1 MSKQSGRLK
10 MKKSEIE
17 VNETPGHTP
26 ELKAELALQIAELAP
41 EAFLDGKLDLEKFRE
56 LLGEDITEDRERF
69 GLFWPGKKKALR
81 SAQDPTA
88 ATLRPNFTL
97 SKSWETTK
105 NIFIEGDN
113 LEVLKILQRNYH
125 GKIKMIYI
133 DPPYNTGKDFIY
145 PDNFKEGLENYLEW
159 TKQVNEQGKKLTTN
173 GETEGRYHSNWLNM
187 MYPRLK
193 LARNLLTEDGI
204 IFISIDDHE
213 VAHLRKLGDE
223 IFGEDN
229 FAGQLIWKKGGT
241 GKNDS
246 QFAVVEHEYVLAYA
260 RRAAAAGFG
269 VDPEGTVT
277 TSYNREDEK
286 GRYSLVRLDS
296 KTLGYVPT
304 LDFEISDPTGKK
316 YVPEQPEGKKQVAR
330 WRWGKEKVKNEYELL
345 VFENGFVYTKNYES
359 AGARP
364 RSLMTDERFG
374 VTRTGKAEAEAAL
387 GQTGVFDFPK
397 PVRLIQHLIRIT
409 TGENDLVLDFF
420 AGSGT
425 TAQAVMD
432 QNAIDGGTRNFMLVQ
447 LPEPTPEDSEA
458 RSLGYATISEISRAR
473 IIGAGLKLESQISVN
488 SLDTGFRSY
497 SLSDTN
503 FVQWRITS
511 EIETKALEQHILDLR
526 ESASDVASPEALLVE
541 ILLKQGYSLT
551 EEIGKIKVLD
561 LELMSVGNNVVFAYL
576 DESKKPTILQLR
588 AALDLNPAKFIILE
602 DVLNGDDEFKT
613 NLTQEC
619 KSRKI
624 ELWTA

>member
-1 MSKQSGRLK
+1 
-10 MKKSEIE
+10 MKKFESEIK
-17 VNETPGHTP
+17 ETPRSTP
-26 ELKAELALQIAELAP
+26 ELKTELAFQISSLAP
-41 EAFLDGKLDLEKFRE
+41 EAFLEGKIDFDKLKE
-56 LLGEDITEDRERF
+56 LLGEDISEDRERF
-69 GLFWPGKKKALR
+69 GLFWPGKKRALR
-81 SAQDPTA
+81 SAQDATA
-88 ATLRPNFTL
+88 ATLKPNKSL
-97 SKSWETTK
+97 SKNWEITK
-105 NIFIEGDN
+105 NVFIEGDN
-113 LEVLKILQRNYH
+113 LEALKILQRNYH

-159 TKQVNEQGKKLTTN
+159 TKQVNEQGKKISTN
-173 GETEGRYHSNWLNM
+173 AESEGRYHSNWLNM

-193 LARNLLTEDGI
+193 LARNLLAEDGI

-260 RRAAAAGFG
+260 RRADAAGFG

-277 TSYNREDEK
+277 TSYNREDAE

-304 LDFEISDPTGKK
+304 LDFEIVDLKGQRYS
-316 YVPEQPEGKKQVAR
+316 PEQPEGKKQVAR
-330 WRWGKEKVKNEYELL
+330 WRWGKDKVKNDFESL
-345 VFENGFVYTKNYES
+345 VFENGYVYTKNYES
-359 AGARP
+359 VGARP

-374 VTRTGKAEAEAAL
+374 VTRTGKAEAEAAI

-397 PVRLIQHLIRIT
+397 PVRLIQHLIRIA
-409 TGENDLVLDFF
+409 TGTDDLILDFF

-432 QNAIDGGTRNFMLVQ
+432 QNALDGGNRKFILVQ

-458 RSLGYATISEISRAR
+458 RTLGYSNISEISRAR
-473 IIGAGLKLESQISVN
+473 IIGAGSKLESQIGAHDI
-488 SLDTGFRSY
+488 DTGFRAY

-503 FVQWRITS
+503 FAQWRMTS
-511 EIETKALEQHILDLR
+511 DVGAKALEQHILDLR
-526 ESASDVASPEALLVE
+526 ESTDDTATPEALLME
-541 ILLKQGYSLT
+541 ILLKQGYSLS
-551 EEIGKIKVLD
+551 EDIGQITVLE
-561 LELMSVGNNVVFAYL
+561 LELMTVGNNVVLAYL
-576 DESKKPTILQLR
+576 DEKKKPNNAQIR

-613 NLTQEC
+613 NLSQEC

>member
-1 MSKQSGRLK
+1 
-10 MKKSEIE
+10 MKKFESEIK
-17 VNETPGHTP
+17 ETPRSTP
-26 ELKAELALQIAELAP
+26 ELKTELAFQISSLAP
-41 EAFLDGKLDLEKFRE
+41 EAFLEGKIDFDKLKE
-56 LLGEDITEDRERF
+56 LLGEDISEDRERF
-69 GLFWPGKKKALR
+69 GLFWPGKKRALR
-81 SAQDPTA
+81 SAQDATA
-88 ATLRPNFTL
+88 ATLKPNKSL
-97 SKSWETTK
+97 SKNWEITK
-105 NIFIEGDN
+105 NVFIEGDN
-113 LEVLKILQRNYH
+113 LEALKILQRNYH

-159 TKQVNEQGKKLTTN
+159 TKQVNEQGKKISTN
-173 GETEGRYHSNWLNM
+173 AESEGRYHSNWLNM

-193 LARNLLTEDGI
+193 LARNLLAEDGI

-260 RRAAAAGFG
+260 RRADAAGFG

-277 TSYNREDEK
+277 TSYNREDAE

-304 LDFEISDPTGKK
+304 LDFEIVDLKGQRYS
-316 YVPEQPEGKKQVAR
+316 PEQPEGKKQVAR
-330 WRWGKEKVKNEYELL
+330 WRWGQEKVKNDFESL
-345 VFENGFVYTKNYES
+345 VFENGYVYTKNYES
-359 AGARP
+359 VGARP

-374 VTRTGKAEAEAAL
+374 VTRTGKAEAEAAI

-397 PVRLIQHLIRIT
+397 PVRLIQHLIRIA
-409 TGENDLVLDFF
+409 TGTDDLILDFF

-432 QNAIDGGTRNFMLVQ
+432 QNALDGGNRKFILVQ

-458 RSLGYATISEISRAR
+458 RTLGYSNISEISRAR
-473 IIGAGLKLESQISVN
+473 IIGAGSKLESQIGAHDI
-488 SLDTGFRSY
+488 DTGFRAY

-503 FVQWRITS
+503 FAQWRMTS
-511 EIETKALEQHILDLR
+511 DVDAKALEQHILDLR
-526 ESASDVASPEALLVE
+526 ESTDDTATPEALLME
-541 ILLKQGYSLT
+541 ILLKQGYSLS
-551 EEIGKIKVLD
+551 EDIGQITVLE
-561 LELMSVGNNVVFAYL
+561 LELMTVGNNVVLAYL
-576 DESKKPTILQLR
+576 DEKKKPNNAQIR

-613 NLTQEC
+613 NLSQEC

>member
-1 MSKQSGRLK
+1 MSDNSNQPFSVPSGTPNLK
-10 MKKSEIE
+10 
-17 VNETPGHTP
+17 NE
-26 ELKAELALQIAELAP
+26 LNLQLSQLMP
-41 EAFLDGKLDLEKFRE
+41 EAFVEGKIDFAKLKEIFGDDLA
-56 LLGEDITEDRERF
+56 DDRERF
-69 GLFWPGKKKALR
+69 GMFWPGKKRALR
-81 SAQDPTA
+81 AAQDATS
-88 ATLRPNFTL
+88 ATLKPNV
-97 SKSWETTK
+97 SKSKNWESTK
-105 NIFIEGDN
+105 NIFVEGDN

-125 GKIKMIYI
+125 GKVKMIYI

-159 TKQVNEQGKKLTTN
+159 TKQVNEDGKKISTN
-173 GETEGRYHSNWLNM
+173 SESEGRYHSNWLNM

-193 LARNLLTEDGI
+193 LARNLLTEDGL

-260 RRAAAAGFG
+260 RRAAEAGFG

-304 LDFEISDPTGKK
+304 LDFEISDPAGRK

-330 WRWGKEKVKNEYELL
+330 WRWGKEKVKTEYDLL

-359 AGARP
+359 SGARP

-397 PVRLIQHLIRIT
+397 PVRLIQHLVRIAST
-409 TGENDLVLDFF
+409 PDSLILDFF

-432 QNAIDGGTRNFMLVQ
+432 QNAQDGGNRRFLLVQ
-447 LPEPTPEDSEA
+447 LPEPTPEESEA
-458 RSLGYATISEISRAR
+458 RALGYMNIADVSRAR
-473 IIGAGLKLESQISVN
+473 IIGAGKKIEEQLLGTNV
-488 SLDTGFRSY
+488 DTGFRAY

-503 FVQWRITS
+503 FLQWRMTS
-511 EIETKALEQHILDLR
+511 EVDANALEQHMLDLR
-526 ESASDVASPEALLVE
+526 ETADDESSPEALLVE

-551 EEIGKIKVLD
+551 EDIGQTSVLGVD
-561 LELMSVGNNVVFAYL
+561 LMTIGGNLVLAYL
-576 DESKKPTILQLR
+576 DESIKPSLEQLR
-588 AALDLNPAKFIILE
+588 AALDLKPAKFIILE
-602 DVLNGDDEFKT
+602 DVLGGDDEFKT
-613 NLTQEC
+613 NLFQEC

-624 ELWTA
+624 ELWTV

>member
-1 MSKQSGRLK
+1 
-10 MKKSEIE
+10 MKKFEDE
-17 VNETPGHTP
+17 FNKTPGRTP
-26 ELKAELALQIAELAP
+26 ELKAELAFQISSLAP
-41 EAFLDGKLDLEKFRE
+41 EAFLEGKIDFEKLRE
-56 LLGEDITEDRERF
+56 LLGEDVSEDRERF

-88 ATLRPNFTL
+88 ATLKPNVAL
-97 SKSWETTK
+97 SQSWETTK

-145 PDNFKEGLENYLEW
+145 PDNFKEGLDNYLEW
-159 TKQVNEQGKKLTTN
+159 TKQVNEDGKKISTN
-173 GETEGRYHSNWLNM
+173 AESDGRYHSNWLNM

-229 FAGQLIWKKGGT
+229 FVGQLIWKKGGT

-246 QFAVVEHEYVLAYA
+246 QFAVVEHEYVIAYA
-260 RRAAAAGFG
+260 RRADAAGFG

-277 TSYNREDEK
+277 TSYNREDAT

-304 LDFEISDPTGKK
+304 LDFEIVDPNGQK
-316 YVPEQPEGKKQVAR
+316 YLPEQPEGKKQVAR
-330 WRWGKEKVKNEYELL
+330 WRWGKEKVTNECESL
-345 VFENGFVYTKNYES
+345 VFENGYVYTKNYES
-359 AGARP
+359 VGARP

-374 VTRTGKAEAEAAL
+374 VTRTGRAEAEAAL

-409 TGENDLVLDFF
+409 TGTGDLVLDFF

-432 QNAIDGGTRNFMLVQ
+432 QNAIDGGIRKFILVQ

-458 RSLGYATISEISRAR
+458 RALGYLNIAQISRAR
-473 IIGAGLKLESQISVN
+473 IIGAGMKLESQMNAQDI
-488 SLDTGFRSY
+488 DTGFRYY

-503 FVQWRITS
+503 FAKWRITS
-511 EIETKALEQHILDLR
+511 DIETKAIEQHILNLR
-526 ESASDVASPEALLVE
+526 ESADDGASPEALLME
-541 ILLKQGYSLT
+541 ILLKQGYSLSEDLGHLT
-551 EEIGKIKVLD
+551 VLD
-561 LELMSVGNNVVFAYL
+561 LELMTVGDNVVIAYL
-576 DESKKPTILQLR
+576 DESKKPTSLQIR

-613 NLTQEC
+613 NLSQEC